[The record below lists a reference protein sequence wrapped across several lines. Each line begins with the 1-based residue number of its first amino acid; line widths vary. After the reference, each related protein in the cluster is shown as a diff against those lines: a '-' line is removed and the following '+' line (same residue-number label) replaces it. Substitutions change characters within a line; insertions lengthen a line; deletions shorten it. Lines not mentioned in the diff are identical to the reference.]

1 MIGRLFAG
9 LGFTLVYLY
18 TLELYPTDMR
28 NTAIGTCSS
37 IARIAGVIAILMEN
51 LKEVWPPMSMVI
63 FGTVSII
70 AAVLAFKLPETRND
84 KLPESID
91 EALKLGQNVRR
102 NQFGLV
108 KRKEN
113 A

>member
-1 MIGRLFAG
+1 M
-9 LGFTLVYLY
+9 
-18 TLELYPTDMR
+18 
-28 NTAIGTCSS
+28 S
-37 IARIAGVIAILMEN
+37 
-51 LKEVWPPMSMVI
+51 WPPMSMII
-63 FGTVSII
+63 FGTVTII
-70 AAVLAFKLPETRND
+70 AAMLAFKLPETRND

>member
-1 MIGRLFAG
+1 
-9 LGFTLVYLY
+9 
-18 TLELYPTDMR
+18 MR

-51 LKEVWPPMSMVI
+51 LKEFWPPMSMVI

-70 AAVLAFKLPETRND
+70 AAVLAIKLPETRND

-91 EALKLGQNVRR
+91 EALKLGENVRR
-102 NQFGLV
+102 NRFGLV
-108 KRKEN
+108 KTKEN